1 MTTSKL
7 NVNEV
12 IDQARFT
19 PFHWS
24 ILLWCLLI

>member
-19 PFHWS
+19 LFTGVFYFGVY
-24 ILLWCLLI
+24 